1 MSSREFDGMLD
12 ELFRQALCPFA
23 EAEPSVRVW
32 RRVLHAVH
40 PLSTGF
46 EASVVQQ
53 VFTGLLAPA
62 GLKALAGLSATFSRC
77 LGSLS
82 GLKRSNVTYVPLF
95 SNRTYCVD
103 RSGRCPTASFWDITW
118 TQMFD
123 LRLAS

>member
-62 GLKALAGLSATFSRC
+62 GLKAAFSHC
-77 LGSLS
+77 LEFLS
-82 GLKRSNVTYVPLF
+82 GLTGSNVTYVPLF
-95 SNRTYCVD
+95 SSRVYCVD
-103 RSGRCPTASFWDITW
+103 RSGCCPTASFWDITW